1 MKQRFPAQTPP
12 VFPEL
17 RESNDCVAYSFLEA
31 RVPFPL
37 PYLQNRQALLF
48 TNGNGTSTEINS
60 FGLPDGDVGAFFK
73 LRDQPRILYF
83 KMSETNWYDLEFAL
97 DLCSNSAPS
106 QIIVAKITPQKTL
119 LATIERTEREI
130 QGKDTEPSGESPY
143 IVRHSISLGHNDSL
157 LVPDLNWFVSH
168 HFSALENRAIVNDKF
183 TGYHFRL
190 AQQDIR
196 FRLGKNGAELKSNA
210 SLYAEAASP
219 MHYIIDRPFLVYM
232 KKRGAQTPYF
242 VMWVDNAE
250 LLSPFGSKETNAVAL
265 PKAK

>member
-1 MKQRFPAQTPP
+1 
-12 VFPEL
+12 
-17 RESNDCVAYSFLEA
+17 
-31 RVPFPL
+31 
-37 PYLQNRQALLF
+37 
-48 TNGNGTSTEINS
+48 
-60 FGLPDGDVGAFFK
+60 
-73 LRDQPRILYF
+73 
-83 KMSETNWYDLEFAL
+83 
-97 DLCSNSAPS
+97 
-106 QIIVAKITPQKTL
+106 
-119 LATIERTEREI
+119 
-130 QGKDTEPSGESPY
+130 
-143 IVRHSISLGHNDSL
+143 LGHNDSL

-168 HFSALENRAIVNDKF
+168 HFSALEKRAIVNDKF
-183 TGYHFRL
+183 TGYHFGL